1 MAPGALV
8 RDSLRLTISQLL
20 ARAALLGRAV
30 VAMVALGPGGFG
42 SLNALNLILD
52 YGAYAPCGVL
62 QGLDLELPAAA
73 ELGAAAEAAA
83 LLRGAWLV
91 VVVGGALFAIGLVA
105 FLSLGAGPAAH
116 ALGWGPPLLMLVAAL
131 LQLAI
136 LYQGSALR
144 AHGRFGALSAAT
156 AAQALVGGAAGIAL
170 VWRFG
175 IGGLIAG
182 WIAGG
187 VVALAMMRR
196 AWPAPLVPGAPAR
209 GRALLGLGLPVFA
222 YFLASLV
229 MRSVDR
235 MAFLRF
241 GTPESLGLYSLG
253 ITTAGLVLYLPESA
267 GSVLY
272 PRIAAAAHGA
282 RDLARTRAE
291 VDRAQ
296 RALVLVLPPAV
307 AFATLWAA
315 PVIAAVPRLQAYAA
329 GVPALQ
335 ILATGALLLGA
346 GAIPGYLLL
355 GFGRSRQVLVVA
367 LAGAVLT
374 ATLVFGTAARD
385 PRPAPVAL
393 AAASGYLA
401 FAAAIVALA
410 ARELRSGAAD
420 RLRFVVASLL
430 PALWAGA
437 LVLALSAL
445 GSPADARAALLRSVA
460 LALGYLPVLAWLGRG
475 IGLGSLARDWL
486 TGLTRPAP
494 A

>member
-1 MAPGALV
+1 MSRRALV
-8 RDSLRLTISQLL
+8 RDSLRLTISQFL

-30 VAMVALGPGGFG
+30 MAMAALGPGGFG
-42 SLNALNLILD
+42 GLNALNLILD

-73 ELGAAAEAAA
+73 ERGAAAEAAA

-91 VVVGGALFAIGLVA
+91 VTIGGALFAAGLIA
-105 FLSLGAGPAAH
+105 FLSLGAGSAAH
-116 ALGWGPPLLMLVAAL
+116 ALGWAPPLLMLVAAL

-144 AHGRFGALSAAT
+144 AYGRFGALSAAT
-156 AAQALVGGAAGIAL
+156 AAQALVGSALGVAL

-175 IGGLIAG
+175 ISGLIAG
-182 WIAGG
+182 WIAGCL
-187 VVALAMMRR
+187 VALVMMRR

-209 GRALLGLGLPVFA
+209 GRALLGLGLPVFG
-222 YFLASLV
+222 YFLATLV
-229 MRSVDR
+229 LRSVDR

-241 GTPESLGLYSLG
+241 GTAESLGLYSLG

-267 GSVLY
+267 GAVLY

-296 RALVLVLPPAV
+296 RALALVLPPVV
-307 AFATLWAA
+307 ALGALWAA
-315 PVIAAVPRLQAYAA
+315 PVIAAVPRLQAYGG
-329 GVPALQ
+329 GVPALR
-335 ILATGALLLGA
+335 ILVTGALLLGA

-355 GFGRSRQVLVVA
+355 GLGRSRQLLAVA
-367 LAGAVLT
+367 VAGAALT
-374 ATLVFGTAARD
+374 ATIVFLTAARD

-393 AAASGYLA
+393 AAAAGDLA

-410 ARELRSGAAD
+410 ARELRSGAGD
-420 RLRFVVASLL
+420 RMRFVVASLL
-430 PALWAGA
+430 PALGSGA
-437 LVLALSAL
+437 LVAGLSAL
-445 GSPADARAALLRSVA
+445 GTPADPRAALLRSA
-460 LALGYLPVLAWLGRG
+460 GLALGYAPMLAWLGRG